1 NARRCVPRSAAVTRL
16 RRRSLDVRQ
25 FDLVAFDL
33 YGTLL
38 DVSGLAARMEPLAG
52 GDVGELLGRWRLAQ
66 LERSWAVG
74 RGAPYEPWDAVTL
87 RALEEVAPAI
97 PGETRRRLADLWL
110 DVPAFPDASA
120 TLDGLKRA
128 GARRAVL
135 SNGTA
140 AMIRAALAASGL
152 DVDEILSA
160 DAVRAYKT
168 DPRVYALLDDRA
180 DPARVLFVSA
190 NGWDVDGAGRAG
202 RTVAW
207 VDRGG
212 EPPSAPPRF
221 RLHGLADVLG
231 IVGRA

>member
-1 NARRCVPRSAAVTRL
+1 MRH
-16 RRRSLDVRQ
+16 

-38 DVSGLAARMEPLAG
+38 DVSGLAARMRPLADG
-52 GDVGELLGRWRLAQ
+52 NAGELLGRWRRAQ
-66 LERSWAVG
+66 LERSWKVG
-74 RGAPYEPWDAVTL
+74 RGIPYEPWDVVTL
-87 RALEEVAPAI
+87 RALEEVAPEI
-97 PGETRRRLADLWL
+97 PPETRCRLADLWL
-110 DVPAFPDASA
+110 DMPAFPDAAA
-120 TLDGLKRA
+120 TLEGLRAA

-140 AMIRAALAASGL
+140 SMIDAALAASGL
-152 DVDEILSA
+152 GVDRVLSA
-160 DAVRAYKT
+160 DRVRVYKT
-168 DPRVYALLDDRA
+168 DPRVYALLDGRA

-212 EPPSAPPRF
+212 EPPSTAPRF
-221 RLHGLADVLG
+221 RLHALTDVLG